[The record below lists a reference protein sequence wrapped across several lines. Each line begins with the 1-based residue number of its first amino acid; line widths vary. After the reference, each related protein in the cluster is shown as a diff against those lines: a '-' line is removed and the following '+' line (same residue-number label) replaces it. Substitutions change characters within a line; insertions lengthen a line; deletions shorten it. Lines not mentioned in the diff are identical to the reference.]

1 MKRLVAGGLVGVA
14 LLGMLSGCSTENSRG
29 SVDDSLDVYGAKEVA
44 QSMEVEL
51 AGFVPAENVSS
62 SDQLDEGIL
71 LSCGIDD
78 VFQWT
83 GHNYLTLV
91 GSVDSDQ
98 VVDAIARAFENRAP
112 FAARIETTQ
121 DGAPRVRVVGPAGA
135 SYSLAP
141 SVDGSR
147 IEIFS
152 FSPCFRLS
160 QDLSPHDRY

>member
-1 MKRLVAGGLVGVA
+1 M
-14 LLGMLSGCSTENSRG
+14 E
-29 SVDDSLDVYGAKEVA
+29 DV
-44 QSMEVEL
+44 L
-51 AGFVPAENVSS
+51 AGYVSADNVSS
-62 SDQLDEGIL
+62 SAQLDKGIL

-83 GHNYLTLV
+83 GHTYLSIA
-91 GSVDSDQ
+91 GSVDSKQ
-98 VVDAIARAFENRAP
+98 MIEAIARDYANRP
-112 FAARIETTQ
+112 PLTSRVETTQ

-141 SVDGSR
+141 SVDGSQ

-160 QDLSPHDRY
+160 ADMSPLDRY